1 MTFADSEE
9 SNFMKQQGFSIKKRI
24 RSFGYA
30 LNGLKILVREEPNA
44 KIHLFVTV
52 CVVIAGIFFRLS
64 VVEWIAVVFA
74 IGFVIALEAINTSIE
89 NISDFIS
96 PEKHNW
102 IKKIKDVSAAGVL
115 VAAIT
120 AVIIGLIVFIPKIW
134 ELFC

>member
-1 MTFADSEE
+1 
-9 SNFMKQQGFSIKKRI
+9 MKQQGFSVKKRI

-30 LNGLKILVREEPNA
+30 LNGLKTLVREEPNA

-52 CVVIAGIFFRLS
+52 FVVIAGVVFQVS
-64 VVEWIAVVFA
+64 VIEWIAIVFA
-74 IGFVIALEAINTSIE
+74 VGFVIALEAINTSIE

-120 AVIIGLIVFIPKIW
+120 AVIVGFIVFIPKIW
-134 ELFC
+134 DLFF